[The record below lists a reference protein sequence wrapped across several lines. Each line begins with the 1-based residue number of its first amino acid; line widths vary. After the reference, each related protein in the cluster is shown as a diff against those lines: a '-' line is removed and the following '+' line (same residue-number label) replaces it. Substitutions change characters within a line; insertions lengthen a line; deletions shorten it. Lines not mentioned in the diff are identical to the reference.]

1 MALHQRFFEAAKLDM
16 ASAKVLTEKDLY
28 QPAIYH
34 LHKHM
39 KNVLNHI
46 LSLKK
51 LQSNVHPK
59 RLSIITFEVGLATI
73 QKDLQSVC

>member
-34 LHKHM
+34 LQQTYEKCIKSYFIFKETAIKHTPEATVYNNLRSGLVAFR
-39 KNVLNHI
+39 K
-46 LSLKK
+46 
-51 LQSNVHPK
+51 QS
-59 RLSIITFEVGLATI
+59 AT
-73 QKDLQSVC
+73 